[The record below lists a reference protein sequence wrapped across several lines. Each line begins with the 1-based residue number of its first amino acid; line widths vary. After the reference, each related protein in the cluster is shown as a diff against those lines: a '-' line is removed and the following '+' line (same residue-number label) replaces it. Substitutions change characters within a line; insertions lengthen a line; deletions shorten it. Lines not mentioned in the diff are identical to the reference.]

1 LTPTFRDQIALVLL
15 VDPQGRLLM
24 QHRTDDAPIAPG
36 RWALP
41 GGHVEPAE
49 DPLVAAHRE
58 LMEETALTVD
68 RLDLWWRGVVP
79 GRIPAAD
86 VFAYHGVTT
95 ASQDDVVLGEGQAMV
110 FLEPRDILTRELAA
124 TAQLIVPAFVASPEY
139 LGRVSSRP

>member
-1 LTPTFRDQIALVLL
+1 LTSTFRDQIALVLL

-68 RLDLWWRGVVP
+68 RLDLWWRGTVP
-79 GRIPAAD
+79 GRPGAD

-95 ASQDDVVLGEGQAMV
+95 ASQDDVVLGEGQAML
-110 FLEPRDILTRELAA
+110 FLDPSEILTRALAA
-124 TAQLIVPAFVASPEY
+124 TAELIVPAFVGSPEY
-139 LGRVSSRP
+139 RSALAH